1 MKSYIILFA
10 ISMAL
15 ALLALH
21 LEAAENRKL
30 RKELRAERVK
40 NSQRWDWT
48 KEGEKRA
55 GQVMEMICDKC
66 HEPFRGWSQDELDIA
81 CARCKLPEAVHRL
94 AEGGP
99 SQALRESEG
108 TPSNARRYGAL
119 AQDDRSGEGM
129 RGEEARG

>member
-10 ISMAL
+10 ISLAL
-15 ALLALH
+15 ALLAVL
-21 LEAAENRKL
+21 LEAAENQRL
-30 RKELRAERVK
+30 QRELGAERAK

-94 AEGGP
+94 AEGSP
-99 SQALRESEG
+99 CK
-108 TPSNARRYGAL
+108 
-119 AQDDRSGEGM
+119 SG
-129 RGEEARG
+129 REEARG